1 MDHANNV
8 VNSFIYKLVCT
19 SFNVHFLYFAI
30 WLLWLSWF
38 IAASL
43 SCGWSFGLAIS
54 WSLCVIMDW
63 NGLCISFP
71 WVINGFIQRNGT
83 IDFINWGASLGGW
96 ICLEAFTKAQV
107 DYVTK
112 NYPQIENVWLSIWI
126 NQAQVYV
133 RNWIS
138 ER

>member
-1 MDHANNV
+1 
-8 VNSFIYKLVCT
+8 
-19 SFNVHFLYFAI
+19 
-30 WLLWLSWF
+30 
-38 IAASL
+38 
-43 SCGWSFGLAIS
+43 
-54 WSLCVIMDW
+54 MDW
-63 NGLCISFP
+63 NGLCISLP

-83 IDFINWGASLGGW
+83 IDFINWGASIDGW

-112 NYPQIENVWLSIWI
+112 NYPQIENIWLSTWI